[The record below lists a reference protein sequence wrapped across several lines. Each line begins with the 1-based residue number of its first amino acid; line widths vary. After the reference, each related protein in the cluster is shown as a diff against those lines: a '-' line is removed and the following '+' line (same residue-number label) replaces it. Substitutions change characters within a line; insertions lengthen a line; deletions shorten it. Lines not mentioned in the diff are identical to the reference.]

1 MILECFACG
10 QPKGLIP
17 RIIREEGE
25 YRKGV
30 IWGICH
36 RCGIVVC
43 SGHGR
48 RNENPYEF
56 QCTYCTGDF
65 IERGGFLPDEPGDP
79 SSPDDLQRLVD
90 AISNVKVDI
99 AQEVVK
105 AVKHYL
111 DKEDLPH
118 STRFGKEIL
127 EVAAK
132 AYRVAAEVPARRQER
147 VPEPA

>member
-1 MILECFACG
+1 MILECFACD
-10 QPKGLIP
+10 QPQGLIP

-79 SSPDDLQRLVD
+79 SSPDDLERLVD
-90 AISNVKVDI
+90 AISDLKVEI

-111 DKEDLPH
+111 DEEDLPH
-118 STRFGKEIL
+118 STRFGKQIL

-132 AYRVAAEVPARRQER
+132 AYRVAADVPARRRER